1 MQTLKQKNYKLGIIA
16 NQIAGINQRLKNW
29 GLLKYFDVVV
39 TSAERGILKPN
50 KLIFKKAFE
59 LAKCNPENA
68 VMVGDRLDNDVLPAK
83 QLGMKTVWLR
93 RGLSVYQPIE
103 IGKDIAD
110 WIINTLSDLKEIF

>member
-1 MQTLKQKNYKLGIIA
+1 MQTLKLGIIA

-39 TSAERGILKPN
+39 TSAERGISKPN
-50 KLIFKKAFE
+50 KFIFKKAFE

-68 VMVGDRLDNDVLPAK
+68 MMVGDRLDNDVLPAK

-93 RGLSVYQPIE
+93 MGLSVYQPIE